1 MYATLLAIHSF
12 VRWLVL
18 LSLLYAI
25 AGSYH
30 GWFSGRKYA
39 ASDAIARVAATTL
52 SHTQLL
58 IGLTLYFVSP
68 ITQYFLKNTP
78 EAMRNYQISFFGVY
92 HITVMLV
99 SVVVMTIGS
108 SLSKRAGTDS
118 KRFKLMAVYFT
129 VGLVLIL
136 CAIPWFRPLFR
147 SF

>member
-1 MYATLLAIHSF
+1 MYATLLAVHSF

-25 AGSYH
+25 VGSYH
-30 GWFSGRKYA
+30 GWFSGRRYV

-58 IGLTLYFVSP
+58 IGFTLYFVSP
-68 ITQYFLKNTP
+68 ITQYFLKNTS
-78 EAMRNYQISFFGVY
+78 EAMGNGQISFFGVY
-92 HITVMLV
+92 HITLMLV

-108 SLSKRAGTDS
+108 SLSKRADTDL
-118 KRFKLMAVYFT
+118 KKFKLTAIYFT
-129 VGLVLIL
+129 VGLVLIA